1 MTLLRRHRIAGFLLV
16 ILSIVAF
23 SIAELDFTLL
33 FTAVVLA
40 VVSWYV
46 TEGPRGRTLPNW
58 ATNALT
64 LGLFAYSVY
73 GFALEGAAEN
83 AMGAL
88 GRFLLWLLVLKLFAA
103 RVEREDRQRFMLSTM
118 LVVAGCLESV
128 DFTFGMLVFAYVG
141 LAAWTAM
148 LWRLA
153 KGAEAARAARAAHPD
168 VAAPLEVAA
177 GRRAPAQFRW
187 VAGVAVTGI
196 FASGLVAFAVFPR
209 FADIELDGS
218 AFSGRVTGFHD
229 EIDLRAGDRILE
241 SRRELFT
248 VQWIDSEGNPGQSS
262 RPLLLR
268 GAVLDAYDTVAQ
280 RWRARRADPAVTT
293 LRTLPDGKL
302 TDLTRG
308 RGGSGRTSYRARI
321 EMRSLASEVLFAPYA
336 PTAIATGEATT
347 VSLDPRT
354 LLLRDVSVERGARNW
369 TYELVVQPQP
379 DLATLEGLSSS
390 PRRRPSDQWLALPIA
405 DFEPI
410 ARSALVEAERT
421 VNLPAELGQD
431 ATEEERWTRNREL
444 ARAIAAWMRNNFRY
458 TTDLSALPRV
468 PGEDPIVS
476 FLTRYREGHCEYF
489 ASALCAVLRSLGIES
504 RIVTGFIALE
514 YDERGRYY
522 VVRESNAHAWVEVR
536 SGEFAWTA
544 VDATPEESLVEMQE
558 RNRSFA
564 DRFRWIYSR
573 LEFLWNSSVVSYDAS
588 SQQGIADRVQTGWRE
603 ATSARVDAVVAWMQA
618 VATSLSL
625 GRAGGFWF
633 AVLGVAIGAAG
644 MAALISVARKRRDRA
659 LVGAEGLD
667 ASELARVR
675 RDAAFYIESL
685 RVLARAG
692 FERPRHLSPRAFA
705 QELQQRDAAAAAAFE
720 PIVEAFYRV
729 RYGGEPPSA
738 GQVKAHDSMVLAL
751 REALR
756 RNSRVPRVDD

>member
-1 MTLLRRHRIAGFLLV
+1 MTLLRKHRIAGFLLV

-64 LGLFAYSVY
+64 LALFAYSVY
-73 GFALEGAAEN
+73 GFALDGAAEN
-83 AMGAL
+83 AMGSL

-128 DFTFGMLVFAYVG
+128 DFAFGMLVFVYVG

-153 KGAEAARAARAAHPD
+153 KGAETARAARASHPD
-168 VAAPLEVAA
+168 VAVPLEVGA
-177 GRRAPAQFRW
+177 GRRAAAQFRGLAAAS
-187 VAGVAVTGI
+187 VAGI
-196 FASGLVAFAVFPR
+196 FAAGIVAFAIFPR

-218 AFSGRVTGFHD
+218 AFAGRVTGFND
-229 EIDLRAGDRILE
+229 EIDLRTSDRILE

-248 VQWIDSEGNPGQSS
+248 VQWIGTDGSPEQSA

-268 GAVLDAYDTVAQ
+268 GAVLDTYDTVAQ
-280 RWRARRADPAVTT
+280 RWRARRTQAAVTT
-293 LRTLPDGKL
+293 IRTLPEGKL

-308 RGGSGRTSYRARI
+308 RGSGGRASYRARI
-321 EMRSLASEVLFAPYA
+321 EMRSLASDVLFAPYA

-347 VSLDPRT
+347 VALDPRT
-354 LLLRDVSVERGARNW
+354 LLLRDVSIERGARSW
-369 TYELVVQPQP
+369 SYEVVVQPQP
-379 DLATLEGLSSS
+379 DAETLEGLASS
-390 PRRRPSDQWLALPIA
+390 PRRRSGDRWLDLPIP

-410 ARSALVEAERT
+410 AREVLADAGRT
-421 VNLPAELGQD
+421 ANLPAELGENPTD
-431 ATEEERWTRNREL
+431 EERWTRNREL
-444 ARAIAAWMRNNFRY
+444 ARAIAGWMRNNFSY
-458 TTDLSALPRV
+458 TTDLSSNPRV

-476 FLTRYREGHCEYF
+476 FLTRYRSGHCEYF

-514 YDERGRYY
+514 YDARGNYY

-544 VDATPEESLVEMQE
+544 VDATPEESLVEIQE

-573 LEFLWNSSVVSYDAS
+573 LEFLWNSSVVSYDSS
-588 SQQGIADRVQTGWRE
+588 SQQDIADRVQTGWRE
-603 ATSARVDAVVAWMQA
+603 ATSARIEAVIAWMRA

-625 GRAGGFWF
+625 GRAGGAWF
-633 AVLGVAIGAAG
+633 AVIGIGLGTAG
-644 MAALISVARKRRDRA
+644 LAALIALVRGRRDRA
-659 LVGAEGLD
+659 MLGIERIGA
-667 ASELARVR
+667 AELSRLR
-675 RDAAFYIESL
+675 RDAAFYLEAL
-685 RVLARAG
+685 RLLAKAG
-692 FERPRHLSPRAFA
+692 YERPAHMTPRDFA
-705 QELQQRDAAAAAAFE
+705 GRLASEHRAIGAAFG
-720 PIVEAFYRV
+720 PIAEEFYKV
-729 RYGGEPPSA
+729 RYGGLEPSGREA
-738 GQVKAHDSMVLAL
+738 NAHLSMVLAL
-751 REALR
+751 REAIR
-756 RNSRVPRVDD
+756 RNPRARRVD